1 MSNYDY
7 FKQYKSEQERIH
19 AKTAHD
25 EHKIEFRDM
34 CAKMISDAIPK
45 IKEEIKAEIMA
56 ELKIKQQDV
65 SFSFSVEDAAK
76 KLKDA
81 LFRVFK

>member
-1 MSNYDY
+1 MINQIDIENFIEGQYRKY
-7 FKQYKSEQERIH
+7 FQYTPFAER
-19 AKTAHD
+19 D
-25 EHKIEFRDM
+25 
-34 CAKMISDAIPK
+34 
-45 IKEEIKAEIMA
+45 
-56 ELKIKQQDV
+56 QQYV